1 MKQHPNLTAKPAL
14 FGTLVQLQ
22 INILNR
28 TNCKALFGKESCQR
42 SWLRDWKTFCLYT
55 MFGCRFDCKSDYCI
69 KVNPSGFSYEKPPPF
84 TQGRRLSAVKQQ
96 KQGRPCFKFYY
107 MYITGKRFRPQ
118 PFWQP
123 SQKACPKHRKTR
135 CKPFPAA
142 FSKRWFGFGLRF
154 YFSAG
159 TLSFYS

>member
-1 MKQHPNLTAKPAL
+1 MPFCCKTV
-14 FGTLVQLQ
+14 FQ
-22 INILNR
+22 INTHLS
-28 TNCKALFGKESCQR
+28 ALFGKESCQR
-42 SWLRDWKTFCLYT
+42 QLTERLKNILFIYDVRLQVRLKIRLSYQGQSLR
-55 MFGCRFDCKSDYCI
+55 
-69 KVNPSGFSYEKPPPF
+69 FSYEKPPPF
-84 TQGRRLSAVKQQ
+84 TKGRRLSAVKQQ

-142 FSKRWFGFGLRF
+142 FSKKWFGFGLRI